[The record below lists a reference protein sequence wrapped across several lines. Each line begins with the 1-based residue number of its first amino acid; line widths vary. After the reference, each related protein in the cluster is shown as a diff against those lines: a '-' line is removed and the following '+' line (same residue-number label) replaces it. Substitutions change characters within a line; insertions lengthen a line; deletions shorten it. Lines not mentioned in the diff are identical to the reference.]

1 MHGNQWV
8 NAFPVNCCFANPPD
22 RKQTVRIVVIL
33 ILVAIFASLFS
44 ALYFLF
50 KDNSGSTRTVKALT
64 SRVAL
69 SLGLFLL
76 LMAAHYFGLIGHRL

>member
-1 MHGNQWV
+1 M
-8 NAFPVNCCFANPPD
+8 
-22 RKQTVRIVVIL
+22 RIVVIL
-33 ILVAIFASLFS
+33 MLVAIFASLFS

-50 KDNSGSTRTVKALT
+50 RDSSGSTRTVKALT

>member
-1 MHGNQWV
+1 
-8 NAFPVNCCFANPPD
+8 
-22 RKQTVRIVVIL
+22 VRIFVIL
-33 ILVAIFASLFS
+33 VLVGIFASLFS

-50 KDNSGSTRTVKALT
+50 RDSGGSTRAVKALT

-76 LMAAHYFGLIGHRL
+76 LMAARYFGFIGHRL